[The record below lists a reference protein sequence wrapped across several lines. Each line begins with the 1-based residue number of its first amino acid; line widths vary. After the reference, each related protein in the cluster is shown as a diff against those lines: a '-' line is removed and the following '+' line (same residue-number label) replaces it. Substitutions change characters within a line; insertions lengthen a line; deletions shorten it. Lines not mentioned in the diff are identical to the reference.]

1 MTDNAYSDRPKCSAF
16 IICCNEESNIAK
28 AISSVAAFDEIIVV
42 DSGSTDQTVQIARD
56 LGAVVIERP
65 WGGFSDQKA
74 FAMECCRYDWCFN
87 IDADEALSAVLR
99 DEIFNV
105 LQRPVSVAYDV
116 SINDVIAGKP
126 LHSWSRKRSIVRLF
140 KKDCV
145 QYPRDRTV
153 HENVSVDGSVGRMR
167 GEIEH
172 YGYNDVSTYFAKHV
186 KYAQLR
192 ASDKAAKGAR
202 GSVVKLLLVFPFVLV
217 KVFLFRGL
225 LFSGWRGVVVAVTES
240 FYAFAKEASLVA
252 RRSS

>member
-16 IICCNEESNIAK
+16 IICFNEESNIAR

-42 DSGSTDQTVQIARD
+42 DSGSTDQTVPIARD

-74 FAMECCRYDWCFN
+74 FAMACCRYDWCFN

-105 LQRPVSVAYDV
+105 LQRPASVAYDV

-145 QYPRDRTV
+145 QYPHDRTV
-153 HENVSVDGSVGRMR
+153 HENVRVDGNVGRMR

>member
-1 MTDNAYSDRPKCSAF
+1 MTDNACSDRLKCSAF
-16 IICCNEESNIAK
+16 IICCNEESNIAR

-105 LQRPVSVAYDV
+105 LQRPASVAYDV

-145 QYPRDRTV
+145 QYPHDRTV
-153 HENVSVDGSVGRMR
+153 HENVRVDGDVGRMR

-172 YGYNDVSTYFAKHV
+172 YGYNDVFTYFAKHV

-217 KVFLFRGL
+217 KVLFFRGL